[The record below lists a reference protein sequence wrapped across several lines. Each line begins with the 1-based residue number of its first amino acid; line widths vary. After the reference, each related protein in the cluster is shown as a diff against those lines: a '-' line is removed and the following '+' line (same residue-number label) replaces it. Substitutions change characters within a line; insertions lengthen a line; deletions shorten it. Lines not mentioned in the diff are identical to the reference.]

1 MKRSGF
7 VIELFTQDTSQFT
20 AHNRTRNEDAVQRL
34 LNATVGV
41 EVKGGLLL
49 HQVGAYIQ
57 AKHCLECK
65 FNGEEVQLSMEVFD
79 LVGAVM

>member
-1 MKRSGF
+1 MHVY
-7 VIELFTQDTSQFT
+7 VI
-20 AHNRTRNEDAVQRL
+20 
-34 LNATVGV
+34 NATVGV